1 MRMFKS
7 KTGKPLDKWLTEE
20 QFRSLKNERF
30 LHVTS
35 SNVDTH
41 KRKPTEELVVKFGQ
55 GKGNQPA
62 SIIIMCLMT

>member
-20 QFRSLKNERF
+20 QFRSLKNKRF
-30 LHVTS
+30 LYVIS
-35 SNVDTH
+35 SNMDTY

-55 GKGNQPA
+55 GKGTQPA
-62 SIIIMCLMT
+62 SRLKDYVS